1 MHFHHGDLVMMLMMV
16 MVVVLETTM
25 LTMMTMTLS
34 DDPYAL
40 KYDDRGPA
48 IAQCSLYPWPQ
59 HDQ

>member
-1 MHFHHGDLVMMLMMV
+1 MMLMMV
-16 MVVVLETTM
+16 MVMVLETMM
-25 LTMMTMTLS
+25 LMMMTMTLS